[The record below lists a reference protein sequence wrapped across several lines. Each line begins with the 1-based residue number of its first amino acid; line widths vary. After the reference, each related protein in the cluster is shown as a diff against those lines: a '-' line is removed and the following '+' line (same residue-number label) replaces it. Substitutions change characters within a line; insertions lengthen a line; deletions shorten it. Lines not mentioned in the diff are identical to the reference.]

1 MGIQVVRG
9 YLTSPR
15 VRSSLLRLLRENV
28 LASFA
33 TVDARGRAHINTAY
47 FAWTQDWSIV
57 FYSYPTSRHCRN
69 LRQRPSMAV
78 AIFDSHQ
85 RWGRPDCGVQLFGTC
100 GEATGLLAKSS
111 ATTYAKRFTG
121 FESWRARDERDE
133 GSFRLR
139 PFLFRPRRVKLFD
152 ERNLG
157 GGRFVEVMIPR
168 PGKRPV

>member
-1 MGIQVVRG
+1 M
-9 YLTSPR
+9 
-15 VRSSLLRLLRENV
+15 SSTRTQLR
-28 LASFA
+28 A
-33 TVDARGRAHINTAY
+33 TVA
-47 FAWTQDWSIV
+47 
-57 FYSYPTSRHCRN
+57 TSGN
-69 LRQRPSMAV
+69 
-78 AIFDSHQ
+78 
-85 RWGRPDCGVQLFGTC
+85 GRPWRLPFSTLTNAGAVPTVACSSSGTC